1 MKFKQYL
8 TRLLLIASG
17 IVYIWAIISVG
28 KISLSSDNTKELIE
42 EGEVVYDA
50 KNNPIIV
57 DAEPPEVD
65 EFFLTIISL
74 IGTALAIHTGTVLN
88 IKLDQ
93 NVEIFKLEENDSF
106 LDKIK
111 KFINNQKII
120 QWIWKIIKSIFTF
133 DLKQMPEIATAL
145 YITGLVI
152 GVYYFFR
159 EDRSP
164 ASAEILKTSWTSLLG
179 LFAGVWSSNKE

>member
-93 NVEIFKLEENDSF
+93 NVEIFKLEENR
-106 LDKIK
+106 
-111 KFINNQKII
+111 FI
-120 QWIWKIIKSIFTF
+120 F
-133 DLKQMPEIATAL
+133 
-145 YITGLVI
+145 Y
-152 GVYYFFR
+152 R
-159 EDRSP
+159 
-164 ASAEILKTSWTSLLG
+164 
-179 LFAGVWSSNKE
+179 